1 MPDSRYNLVDL
12 PATVQDHNFDRSNF
26 RHWSDPYVA
35 SIAWGTNFAVLHV
48 YLLLVL
54 SRETL
59 QVNRGRLTV
68 MGERQR
74 LGLRLLLEALQ
85 VDRGWFTVVGERQ
98 RLRGYWTLYFDWGWL
113 FGLRLW
119 LKAL

>member
-1 MPDSRYNLVDL
+1 M
-12 PATVQDHNFDRSNF
+12 
-26 RHWSDPYVA
+26 
-35 SIAWGTNFAVLHV
+35 LHV
-48 YLLLVL
+48 YLLFGL
-54 SRETL
+54 SRKTL
-59 QVNRGRLTV
+59 QVNCGRLTV

-98 RLRGYWTLYFDWGWL
+98 RLGGYWSLYFDRGWL